1 VKISGGLADSRE
13 AVPRANR
20 ARGVAG
26 LAGLLGGLP
35 LAISALS
42 TSNAGCSAAVDFTPF
57 PCVTVIDLDGGDAAS
72 TTFLNGDAGDGGDA
86 GIALT
91 PYYFAKQITAD
102 DCLAADI
109 SWIQCNAGINAR
121 YSTPTNVEAGAVT
134 VDYYKLATGDRV
146 AQVVFSSTTAGGQCL
161 VGPAEF
167 TPPDCAGSQI
177 VCCPYAPDAGD
188 GGMLPDAGPD
198 SGCGF

>member
-1 VKISGGLADSRE
+1 MKISGGV
-13 AVPRANR
+13 AV
-20 ARGVAG
+20 GF
-26 LAGLLGGLP
+26 AGLLGGLP
-35 LAISALS
+35 LLISALS
-42 TSNAGCSAAVDFTPF
+42 TSSAGCSAAVDFTPF
-57 PCVTVIDLDGGDAAS
+57 PCVTVIDLDGGDGGDAAGS
-72 TTFLNGDAGDGGDA
+72 TTFVNDDAGDGGDGGDA
-86 GIALT
+86 GVALT
-91 PYYFAKQITAD
+91 PYYFAKQITAA

-146 AQVVFSSTTAGGQCL
+146 AQVVFSSTSAGGQCL
-161 VGPAEF
+161 IGPAEF

-188 GGMLPDAGPD
+188 GGFIDAGPD